1 MQIKSK
7 LEDNIFGGVLLKK
20 GLHGYKNAEYTR
32 MSFDKEFKRNVLFGN
47 IVILNLK
54 PAEEK
59 KEETKPDFTKMN
71 YKELVAYVKEN
82 GIKTKS
88 MKLADILT
96 ALQ

>member
-20 GLHGYKNAEYTR
+20 GLHAYKNAEYTR
-32 MSFDKEFKRNVLFGN
+32 MSFDKEFKKNVLVGN

-54 PAEEK
+54 PTEEK
-59 KEETKPDFTKMN
+59 KEETKPDFSKMS

-88 MKLADILT
+88 MKLADILA